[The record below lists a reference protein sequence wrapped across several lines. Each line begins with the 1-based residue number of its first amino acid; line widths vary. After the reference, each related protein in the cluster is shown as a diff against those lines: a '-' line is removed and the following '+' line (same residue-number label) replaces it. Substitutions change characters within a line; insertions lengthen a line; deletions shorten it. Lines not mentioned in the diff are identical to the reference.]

1 MRRIL
6 AIKADNAG
14 WTKTMDGTAGCEKEL
29 FVHGTLTIDCAFI
42 DDRLTSTVA
51 KFVSALYFRRTQ
63 SGATVRPPYKDE

>member
-51 KFVSALYFRRTQ
+51 KFVSAIL
-63 SGATVRPPYKDE
+63 SKDSKRSNSTASVQR